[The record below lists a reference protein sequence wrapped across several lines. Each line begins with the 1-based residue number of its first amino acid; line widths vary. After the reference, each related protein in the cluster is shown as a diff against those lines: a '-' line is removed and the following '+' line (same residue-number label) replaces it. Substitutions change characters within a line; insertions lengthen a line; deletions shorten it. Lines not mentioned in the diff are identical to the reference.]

1 MNILLWIRE
10 NWYIFILFIGVI
22 SMMAIRV
29 YEFLKQPNKAQLQQI
44 QEWLVYAV
52 ARAEEV
58 LGSGTGKMKLKYVY
72 DMFVTKFPAFAMFIS
87 YEKFVEMT
95 EKALKE
101 FKEMIAEN
109 PKIKEFYAWDE
120 ILNNTEENQE
130 EQENE

>member
-52 ARAEEV
+52 AKAEEV

>member
-29 YEFLKQPNKAQLQQI
+29 YEFFKQPNKEQLQQI